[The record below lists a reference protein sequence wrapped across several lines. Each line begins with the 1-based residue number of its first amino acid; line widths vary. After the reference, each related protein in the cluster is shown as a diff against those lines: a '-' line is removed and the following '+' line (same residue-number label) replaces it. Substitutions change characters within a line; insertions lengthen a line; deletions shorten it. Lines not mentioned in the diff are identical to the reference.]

1 MAVFAGKA
9 GVVQLGSNDF
19 AEVRSYSIT
28 ETADTTEST
37 TLGNNSKTYVATL
50 TDFSGTVECFFDDTD
65 STAQVAA
72 TVGSSIT
79 LNLGPEGSGSGAY
92 KLTGTAIIT
101 NKEISASQDG
111 LVELTIEFQGTGGL
125 TISTY

>member
-1 MAVFAGKA
+1 M
-9 GVVQLGSNDF
+9 
-19 AEVRSYSIT
+19 
-28 ETADTTEST
+28 
-37 TLGNNSKTYVATL
+37 GNNSKTYVATL
-50 TDFSGTVECFFDDTD
+50 TDFSGSVECFFDDTD
-65 STAQVAA
+65 STGQVAA

-79 LNLGPEGSGSGAY
+79 LNLGPEGTGTGAY

-125 TISTY
+125 TIATY